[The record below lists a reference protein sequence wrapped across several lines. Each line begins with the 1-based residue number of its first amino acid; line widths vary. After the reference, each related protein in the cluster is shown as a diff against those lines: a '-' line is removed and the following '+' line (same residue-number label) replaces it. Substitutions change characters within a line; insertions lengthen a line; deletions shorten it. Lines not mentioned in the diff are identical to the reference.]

1 MDRPAEATSRLWCEI
16 GGQWRYRLVV
26 VAGIVGE
33 FDGDRLGRALRYG
46 AVQLLYRPLGLD
58 ALVEPYEADTLRQAC
73 RGADVGETHK
83 ITLVIARLRRRRR
96 HSTRDATFS
105 RSFFFSFL
113 YFTFFL
119 SSSAASISIDRSAIG
134 FFVLLFRL
142 SPSESEQNRGER
154 KRDSRETKQ
163 R

>member
-1 MDRPAEATSRLWCEI
+1 MVDRPAEATSRLWCEI

-46 AVQLLYRPLGLD
+46 AIQLLDRPLGLD

-96 HSTRDATFS
+96 LRRNVFS
-105 RSFFFSFL
+105 L
-113 YFTFFL
+113 L
-119 SSSAASISIDRSAIG
+119 
-134 FFVLLFRL
+134 LLFCFFPL
-142 SPSESEQNRGER
+142 
-154 KRDSRETKQ
+154 RD
-163 R
+163 